1 MHFTPRLGIDYCYL
15 MLILRILSKI
25 SKIARPFGFSFFV
38 VLTSWHFDRRFQ
50 ELKLTCLILVCNVI
64 TMEMHHLSQDYVE
77 YCMKCLSYL
86 MDPVVKLK

>member
-1 MHFTPRLGIDYCYL
+1 MHYTPKLGIDYCYL
-15 MLILRILSKI
+15 IHILRIL

-50 ELKLTCLILVCNVI
+50 ELRLACLILVCNVI
-64 TMEMHHLSQDYVE
+64 IMEMHHLSQDYVE

-86 MDPVVKLK
+86 RVPS